1 MGVKTRKL
9 GNVSTDLIEWQA
21 IKTGDFTAVAGEGY
35 FIDTTSGEVEVTLP
49 SSAHT
54 GDTIKLND
62 YAANAATN
70 NIVINR
76 NGHNIDG
83 SPGNGALGS
92 NKQTATL
99 VYVDS
104 TKGWKVVENA
114 TPDTVGATY
123 ISATGGTLTS
133 SGDYR
138 IHTFTGDGCF
148 VVASVGNSLGGGAKV
163 SYMVVAGGGGGGTQR
178 GGGGGAGGYREG
190 KEPSDPYAPGASPL
204 AAPAGLTVSAT
215 SFPITVGGGGTGSD
229 DPSSGQPTAY
239 GTSGSNSVFS
249 TITSAGGGV
258 GGNNTPPSHMNGV
271 AGGSGGGA
279 GGQSCAV
286 GGAGNTPPVSPSQG
300 NAGGNDTR
308 PGSPPGEGG
317 GGGGGAATAGAVSN
331 MGCAGNGGN
340 GTPSTISGSDVTRAG
355 GGGGGTTAPTANG
368 SGGPG
373 GGGEG
378 GNAPPGGDG
387 HAGTANTGGGGGGSG
402 NQPNPATGTGGAGGK
417 GIVVIRYKFQN

>member
-148 VVASVGNSLGGGAKV
+148 VVASVGNSLGGGSKV
-163 SYMVVAGGGGGGTQR
+163 SSGG
-178 GGGGGAGGYREG
+178 
-190 KEPSDPYAPGASPL
+190 
-204 AAPAGLTVSAT
+204 
-215 SFPITVGGGGTGSD
+215 I
-229 DPSSGQPTAY
+229 
-239 GTSGSNSVFS
+239 
-249 TITSAGGGV
+249 
-258 GGNNTPPSHMNGV
+258 GV
-271 AGGSGGGA
+271 AAGSG
-279 GGQSCAV
+279 
-286 GGAGNTPPVSPSQG
+286 
-300 NAGGNDTR
+300 
-308 PGSPPGEGG
+308 
-317 GGGGGAATAGAVSN
+317 
-331 MGCAGNGGN
+331 
-340 GTPSTISGSDVTRAG
+340 
-355 GGGGGTTAPTANG
+355 G

-373 GGGEG
+373 L
-378 GNAPPGGDG
+378 
-387 HAGTANTGGGGGGSG
+387 
-402 NQPNPATGTGGAGGK
+402 
-417 GIVVIRYKFQN
+417 VIIAYDV

>member
-1 MGVKTRKL
+1 MGTKTRL
-9 GNVSTDLIEWQA
+9 QTTAGQRSTDWQA
-21 IKTGDFTAVAGEGY
+21 VITADGSTVTTMVSGRGY
-35 FIDTTSGEVEVTLP
+35 FVNTTSAAGLLKFPASASRGDYVE
-49 SSAHT
+49 
-54 GDTIKLND
+54 IID
-62 YAANAATN
+62 YARTFNSN
-70 NIVINR
+70 NVTVQR

-148 VVASVGNSLGGGAKV
+148 VVASVGNSLGGGSKV

-204 AAPAGLTVSAT
+204 AAPTGLTVSAT

-229 DPSSGQPTAY
+229 DPSSGQPTAR

-258 GGNNTPPSHMNGV
+258 GGNNTPPCHMNGI

-279 GGQSCAV
+279 GGQACAT

-331 MGCAGNGGN
+331 MGCAIINL
-340 GTPSTISGSDVTRAG
+340 P
-355 GGGGGTTAPTANG
+355 
-368 SGGPG
+368 
-373 GGGEG
+373 ECL
-378 GNAPPGGDG
+378 
-387 HAGTANTGGGGGGSG
+387 
-402 NQPNPATGTGGAGGK
+402 
-417 GIVVIRYKFQN
+417 